1 MNHKFRVSVLLILL
15 PLCASA
21 YDGTVIDS
29 STRKPIEGALVTA
42 GNTVV
47 LTGPDGRFR
56 IAAEDNAIG
65 VRAFGH
71 LRREVAA
78 DISGPVELAPFAPRA
93 LYLSFYGA
101 GSRALREAAL
111 SLIGSTELNALV
123 IDVKGDR
130 GMVSIRSSAPLAAEV
145 GAQKLITVK
154 DARALVGSLHEK
166 GIYAIAR
173 IVVFKDDL
181 LAVARPELAVKTASG
196 QVWRDR
202 ENLAWTDPFNKTV
215 WDYNLDL
222 AVDAAR
228 AGFDEIQFDYVRF
241 PDAGGLVFSMPN
253 NQQARVAAVSG
264 FLAKARE
271 RLVPYNVFLSADVFG
286 YVSWNTDDTGI
297 GQKLDSMARH
307 LDYVSPMLYP
317 SGFQFG
323 IPGVANPV
331 RQPYQ
336 IVSLTLEKAR
346 ERTGLPAVRFRPWL
360 QAFRDYAFGGVPFGG
375 EQIRAQIDA
384 ADAFG
389 SNGWMLWNPRNVY
402 SSDGLRPK
410 PSAFRQ

>member
-1 MNHKFRVSVLLILL
+1 M
-15 PLCASA
+15 
-21 YDGTVIDS
+21 
-29 STRKPIEGALVTA
+29 VTA

-47 LTGPDGRFR
+47 LTDPNGRFR
-56 IAAEDNAIG
+56 IAAEGNAIG

-181 LAVARPELAVKTASG
+181 LAVARPELAVKTVSG

-202 ENLAWTDPFNKTV
+202 ENLAWADPFNKTV
-215 WDYNLDL
+215 WDYNIDL

-331 RQPYQ
+331 QQPYQ

-384 ADAFG
+384 AEAFG